1 VFDYVGV
8 VLAGALSLAVL
19 CALFGDEKRSK
30 RGLAVLRALRG
41 SRRKDEGEG

>member
-1 VFDYVGV
+1 MFDYVGV

-19 CALFGDEKRSK
+19 CALFGDDKRTK

-41 SRRKDEGEG
+41 GRWNDEGQG